1 MTTGI
6 FVNTLYLQEGFE
18 GAFVIRVDRGHIC
31 CDLAD
36 FGGKS
41 LSFGYCGGDEDESLG
56 LGAVIQRRS

>member
-1 MTTGI
+1 
-6 FVNTLYLQEGFE
+6 V
-18 GAFVIRVDRGHIC
+18 FVIRVDRGHIC
-31 CDLAD
+31 SDLAD